1 MALSPF
7 LNFSSSPSCRTGLLL
22 LVELIRLAGL
32 EAKTEGWNDNDEVGL
47 AGVEPKTK
55 DWNDEVGAGGSITLL
70 GGGEG
75 AGEPKKGGWCGEES
89 KEGRLT
95 RFNRGCLTRFKRGRL
110 TRFKAG
116 CWTRFKAVAL
126 GLGGWNV

>member
-1 MALSPF
+1 MALSSF
-7 LNFSSSPSCRTGLLL
+7 LNFSSPPSYRTGLLL
-22 LVELIRLAGL
+22 LVELIRLAGD
-32 EAKTEGWNDNDEVGL
+32 KTEGWNENWTKNWNDEVGL
-47 AGVEPKTK
+47 AGV
-55 DWNDEVGAGGSITLL
+55 GGSITLL

-75 AGEPKKGGWCGEES
+75 AGEPKKGGWCEEES

-126 GLGGWNV
+126 GLGGWDV

>member
-1 MALSPF
+1 M
-7 LNFSSSPSCRTGLLL
+7 
-22 LVELIRLAGL
+22 
-32 EAKTEGWNDNDEVGL
+32 
-47 AGVEPKTK
+47 EPKTK

-75 AGEPKKGGWCGEES
+75 AGEPKKGGWCEEES

-126 GLGGWNV
+126 GLGGWDV

>member
-7 LNFSSSPSCRTGLLL
+7 LNFSSSPSYRTGLLL

-32 EAKTEGWNDNDEVGL
+32 EAKTEDWNDE
-47 AGVEPKTK
+47 
-55 DWNDEVGAGGSITLL
+55 DEVGAGGSITLL

-75 AGEPKKGGWCGEES
+75 AGEPKKGGWCEEES

-95 RFNRGCLTRFKRGRL
+95 RFNRGCLTRLKRGRL

-126 GLGGWNV
+126 GLGGWDV